1 MRRFPGR
8 TLEELD
14 DVDIGRFMRAV
25 TAERMERIEERRKAY
40 LDDDNNAKLTDAEWL
55 QIDYHE
61 RLLSGARHEAEPTA

>member
-14 DVDIGRFMRAV
+14 QIDIGRFMRAV
-25 TAERMERIEERRKAY
+25 QAERMESVEERRKAY
-40 LDDDNNAKLTDAEWL
+40 LKDSKATKLTDAEWE

-61 RLLSGARHEAEPTA
+61 RLLSGE